1 MAKRKS
7 AINPDY
13 PHLLGLDKYR
23 CAADPDRQAYGRA
36 VMAAVRALQK
46 RELARETPPHP
57 CPCASGTWESDG
69 QAILAAVRQQN
80 RRRASC

>member
-7 AINPDY
+7 TINPDY
-13 PHLLGLDKYR
+13 PHLSGLDKYR
-23 CAADPDRQAYGRA
+23 RAADPDRQAYGRA
-36 VMAAVRALQK
+36 VMAAVRALQR
-46 RELARETPPHP
+46 RELAREAPPHP

-80 RRRASC
+80 RRRA